1 MPTVLSFSG
10 KAKPGEFFGTWA
22 VCQAVG
28 VFLCWIALGYD
39 LVLRKSGELLFF
51 VSLLSPYFVANI
63 PFVAVAV
70 RRARDA
76 RVWSVFLIVS
86 GLLIAP
92 CLLFAFAGLAAIIAP
107 SHPWYYWYAIGG
119 LSITGFASLIALLAL
134 GGRPSERNG
143 SDNTP
148 PSEVAP

>member
-1 MPTVLSFSG
+1 MPTVLSFQG
-10 KAKPGEFFGTWA
+10 KAEPGEFFRTWA

-51 VSLLSPYFVANI
+51 ISLLGPYFIANI

-76 RVWSVFLIVS
+76 RVWSGFLVVP
-86 GLLIAP
+86 GLLIVP

-107 SHPWYYWYAIGG
+107 SHPWYYWHAIGG
-119 LSITGFASLIALLAL
+119 LAFTGFASLLMLLAL
-134 GGRPSERNG
+134 GDRPGKPNV
-143 SDNTP
+143 SDTP
-148 PSEVAP
+148 LPPR